1 MTVRIRFTL
10 LLLAIGVSAAACGS
24 TGGDGRAAG
33 GFEVVREASIQLG
46 DPIPPPDG
54 VVVLTIR
61 GAVSNTNVDDH
72 VELDM
77 ETLEALGT
85 VTYEVLDDQAEGG
98 EVRFEGVLL
107 ERLLEVVGADDS
119 ATTLVTAALNDYS
132 VDIPVDDA
140 TESPVLV
147 ATRAHG
153 DRMPV
158 EQFGPLRV
166 VYPYGSHDL
175 DRVEHDPRWIWQ
187 LASIEVR

>member
-98 EVRFEGVLL
+98 EVRFEGVL
-107 ERLLEVVGADDS
+107 
-119 ATTLVTAALNDYS
+119 VTAALNDYS